1 MTEAVNREIRLKQ
14 RPVGMPQE
22 SDFELVET
30 PVPEPAEGELLIRN
44 VYMSVDPYM
53 RGRMMDRKSYVPPYK
68 VGETM
73 SGGCVGRVMASKV
86 DRFQVDEYVL
96 SNHGWR
102 EYYVTDGGDLTKVD
116 PQLAPLQTYLGTLG
130 MPGVTAYVGFLD
142 IGQPQSGE
150 TVFVSAA
157 SGAVGSIVCQI
168 AKIKGCR
175 VVGSAGSSEK
185 VSWLLDVAGVDA
197 AFNYKEV
204 QNLSHEL
211 GKHCPKGIDIY
222 FENVGGEHLEAAIE
236 HMNQFGRIAACGNIS
251 LYNRTEPQPA
261 PRNMHLFVSKR
272 LMLKGFLVFDHFDQ
286 LPRFMTEMSQWIAE
300 DRIRWHETI
309 IEGIEN
315 APTAFIGLFKGAN
328 LGKMIVKIGPD
339 LED

>member
-1 MTEAVNREIRLKQ
+1 
-14 RPVGMPQE
+14 
-22 SDFELVET
+22 
-30 PVPEPAEGELLIRN
+30 
-44 VYMSVDPYM
+44 M
-53 RGRMMDRKSYVPPYK
+53 RGRMMDRKSYVPPFK
-68 VGETM
+68 VGETLT
-73 SGGCVGRVMASKV
+73 GACVGRVVASTV
-86 DRFQVDEYVL
+86 DQFQVDEYVL

-102 EYYVTDGGDLTKVD
+102 EYYVTDGADLMKVD
-116 PQLAPLQTYLGTLG
+116 PQLAPLQTFLGTMG
-130 MPGVTAYVGFLD
+130 MPGMTAYVGLLD

-150 TVFVSAA
+150 TVFISAA

-185 VSWLLDVAGVDA
+185 VTWLLDVAGVDA

-204 QNLSHEL
+204 QSLTGEL

-222 FENVGGEHLEAAIE
+222 FENVGGKHLEAAIE
-236 HMNQFGRIAACGNIS
+236 HMNEFGRIVACGMIS

-261 PRNMHLFVSKR
+261 PRNMHSFVTKK
-272 LMLKGFLVFDHFDQ
+272 LLLKGFIISDHFDQ
-286 LPRFMTEMSQWIAE
+286 LPRFLAEMGQWIAE

-315 APTAFIGLFKGAN
+315 SPNAFIGLFKGAN
-328 LGKMIVKIGPD
+328 LGKMIVKISPD
-339 LED
+339 PGD